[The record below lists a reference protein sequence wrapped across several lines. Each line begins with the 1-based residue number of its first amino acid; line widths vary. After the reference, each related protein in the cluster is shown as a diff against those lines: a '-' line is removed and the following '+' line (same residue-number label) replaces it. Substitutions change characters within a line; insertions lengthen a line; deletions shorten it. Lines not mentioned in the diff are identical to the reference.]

1 MQVYPLVANTSYW
14 VYLVC
19 RDMEGGWLAS
29 DTINFTTG
37 NIQIYRSRARAR
49 ILNVLFREHSCVVK
63 VVLQEL

>member
-1 MQVYPLVANTSYW
+1 MYPLVANTSYW

-19 RDMEGGWLAS
+19 RDVEGGWLAS

-49 ILNVLFREHSCVVK
+49 I
-63 VVLQEL
+63 